1 MARVKTK
8 SYSLM
13 ISSFNLPHKVLQAC
27 AVACGVV
34 LANYYPTEMMPLA
47 IKDNDTIFGR
57 SWSVT
62 HRVHDWRA
70 LSDKSDNAPAKENS
84 ELTNSGLSSKI

>member
-1 MARVKTK
+1 MAHIKTK
-8 SYSLM
+8 QYSLM

-34 LANYYPTEMMPLA
+34 LANYYPSELMPLA
-47 IKDNDTIFGR
+47 VKDDDTIFGR

-62 HRVHDWRA
+62 HRVHDWEA
-70 LSDKSDNAPAKENS
+70 
-84 ELTNSGLSSKI
+84 LSSKTDNAHAVE

>member
-8 SYSLM
+8 QYSLM
-13 ISSFNLPHKVLQAC
+13 ISSFNLPHKALQAC

-34 LANYYPTEMMPLA
+34 LANYYPSGIMPLA
-47 IKDNDTIFGR
+47 VKDNDTILGR

-62 HRVHDWRA
+62 HRVHEWEA
-70 LSDKSDNAPAKENS
+70 LSNKTDNDAQS
-84 ELTNSGLSSKI
+84 E

>member
-1 MARVKTK
+1 MAHIKTK
-8 SYSLM
+8 HYSLM

-34 LANYYPTEMMPLA
+34 LANYYPSEMMPLA
-47 IKDNDTIFGR
+47 IKDDDSIFGR

-62 HRVHDWRA
+62 HKVHDWGA
-70 LSDKSDNAPAKENS
+70 LSVLSDNARVDENS
-84 ELTNSGLSSKI
+84 ELTNSGLSSII

>member
-1 MARVKTK
+1 MAHITTK
-8 SYSLM
+8 HYSMM

-34 LANYYPTEMMPLA
+34 LANYYPSELMPLA
-47 IKDNDTIFGR
+47 IKDDDTIFGR

-62 HRVHDWRA
+62 HRVHDWEA
-70 LSDKSDNAPAKENS
+70 LSNKTDNAHSAE
-84 ELTNSGLSSKI
+84 

>member
-1 MARVKTK
+1 MAHIKTK
-8 SYSLM
+8 HYSLM

-34 LANYYPTEMMPLA
+34 LANYYPSEMMPLA
-47 IKDNDTIFGR
+47 IKDDDSIFGR

-62 HRVHDWRA
+62 HKVHDWGA
-70 LSDKSDNAPAKENS
+70 LSVLSDTARVDEKF
-84 ELTNSGLSSKI
+84 

>member
-8 SYSLM
+8 QYSLM
-13 ISSFNLPHKVLQAC
+13 ISSFNLPHKLLQAC

-34 LANYYPTEMMPLA
+34 LANYYPSEIMPLA

-62 HRVHDWRA
+62 HRVHDWEA
-70 LSDKSDNAPAKENS
+70 LSNKTDNAH
-84 ELTNSGLSSKI
+84 LTE

>member
-1 MARVKTK
+1 MAHIKTK
-8 SYSLM
+8 HYSLM

-34 LANYYPTEMMPLA
+34 LANYYPSEMMPLA
-47 IKDNDTIFGR
+47 IKDDDSIFGR

-62 HRVHDWRA
+62 HKVHDWGT
-70 LSDKSDNAPAKENS
+70 LSVLSDNARVEKNS

>member
-1 MARVKTK
+1 MARIKTK
-8 SYSLM
+8 QYSLM

-34 LANYYPTEMMPLA
+34 LANYYPSEMMPLA
-47 IKDNDTIFGR
+47 IKDDDSIFGR

-62 HRVHDWRA
+62 HKVHDWGA
-70 LSDKSDNAPAKENS
+70 LSVLSDNARVEENS
-84 ELTNSGLSSKI
+84 DLTNSGLSSKI

>member
-1 MARVKTK
+1 MAHIKTK
-8 SYSLM
+8 HYSLM

-34 LANYYPTEMMPLA
+34 LANYYPSEMMPLA
-47 IKDNDTIFGR
+47 IKDDDTIFGR

-62 HRVHDWRA
+62 HSVHDWRA
-70 LSDKSDNAPAKENS
+70 LSVLSDNARVDENS
-84 ELTNSGLSSKI
+84 ELTNSGLSSTI

>member
-1 MARVKTK
+1 MAHIKTK
-8 SYSLM
+8 QYSLM

-34 LANYYPTEMMPLA
+34 LANYYPSELMPLA
-47 IKDNDTIFGR
+47 VKDDDTIFGR

-62 HRVHDWRA
+62 HRVHDWEA
-70 LSDKSDNAPAKENS
+70 LSNKTDNAAQS
-84 ELTNSGLSSKI
+84 E

>member
-8 SYSLM
+8 QYSLM

-34 LANYYPTEMMPLA
+34 LANYYPSEIMPLA

-62 HRVHDWRA
+62 HRVHDWEA
-70 LSDKSDNAPAKENS
+70 LSNKTDNAH
-84 ELTNSGLSSKI
+84 LTE

>member
-1 MARVKTK
+1 MAHIKTK
-8 SYSLM
+8 HYSLM

-34 LANYYPTEMMPLA
+34 LANYYPSELMPLA
-47 IKDNDTIFGR
+47 VKDNDSIFGR

-62 HRVHDWRA
+62 HRVHDWEA
-70 LSDKSDNAPAKENS
+70 LSVLSDNARVDENS
-84 ELTNSGLSSKI
+84 ELTNSGLSSTI

>member
-8 SYSLM
+8 QYSLM

-34 LANYYPTEMMPLA
+34 LANYYPTEIMPLA

-62 HRVHDWRA
+62 HRVHDWEA
-70 LSDKSDNAPAKENS
+70 LSNKTDNAH
-84 ELTNSGLSSKI
+84 LTE

>member
-1 MARVKTK
+1 MARIKTK
-8 SYSLM
+8 QYSLM

-34 LANYYPTEMMPLA
+34 LANYYPSEMMPLA
-47 IKDNDTIFGR
+47 IKDDDSIFGR

-62 HRVHDWRA
+62 HKVHDWGA
-70 LSDKSDNAPAKENS
+70 LSVLSDNARVEKNS
-84 ELTNSGLSSKI
+84 ELTNSGLSSTI

>member
-8 SYSLM
+8 QYSLM

-34 LANYYPTEMMPLA
+34 LANYYPAEIMPLA

-62 HRVHDWRA
+62 HRVHDWEA
-70 LSDKSDNAPAKENS
+70 LSNKTDNAH
-84 ELTNSGLSSKI
+84 LTE